1 MAFNNASE
9 DCVGAGFLLE
19 TRVRLCRGKS
29 CRKHQGPISKLEN
42 VIDDRCRLGT
52 IKCQGFCKGPVAVV
66 ERTGERFWFT
76 RLRGKELRRDLDAFV
91 DGGRLSKRLK
101 RRLKKQC

>member
-9 DCVGAGFLLE
+9 DYVGAGFSLE
-19 TRVRLCRGKS
+19 TRVRICSGKA
-29 CRKHQGPISKLEN
+29 CRKHKGRVKKLES
-42 VIDDRCRLGT
+42 VIDDHCRVGT

-76 RLRGKELRRDLDAFV
+76 RLRGNDLRNDLDAFV
-91 DGGRLSKRLK
+91 DGGKLSKRLK
-101 RRLKKQC
+101 RRLKKQR